1 MLLNAE
7 KGDLCAVGFVLG
19 VIKTVKVVVRGPR
32 IYCSGNWKPLKTC
45 NPASENECVRRC
57 RRECRVT
64 PPGKMCSPGTRSPHP
79 IPVMS
84 LSKDRWN
91 RIGPSD
97 HL

>member
-7 KGDLCAVGFVLG
+7 KGDLCAVGFVLD
-19 VIKTVKVVVRGPR
+19 VIKAVKVVVREPK
-32 IYCSGNWKPLKTC
+32 IYSSGNWKPLKTC
-45 NPASENECVRRC
+45 NPAAENERVRRC
-57 RRECRVT
+57 RRECCVT
-64 PPGKMCSPGTRSPHP
+64 PPGKMCSAGTRPRHP

-91 RIGPSD
+91 RTGPSD